1 MHHFKLNQ
9 AITQNRGSAALN
21 LVLSTKKKN
30 YNALN
35 QHANEMKA
43 KMSFY
48 FEASFYWFKTAFLKL
63 FSVRAPFKSA

>member
-21 LVLSTKKKN
+21 KTN

-48 FEASFYWFKTAFLKL
+48 
-63 FSVRAPFKSA
+63 